1 MESRELTKQVNPLFM
16 EWTLVRKQEEARW
29 PPLFEK
35 ARSALH
41 RWGEHAPRPAAEVAS
56 IDERVAQVRVTFQE
70 STELGRRNNEDFA
83 RCTNEFKVTRHL
95 RSQEKLEALARL
107 RDECSR
113 VVREDLAKRALILD
127 QYEQEIGELVS
138 YIDEQLAMAP
148 TVQPK
153 KD

>member
-56 IDERVAQVRVTFQE
+56 IDERVAQVSAIFQE

-95 RSQEKLEALARL
+95 RSHEKLDALMRL

-113 VVREDLAKRALILD
+113 IVREDLPRRSLLLD
-127 QYEQEIGELVS
+127 RYEREINALVS
-138 YIDEQLAMAP
+138 YIDEKMA
-148 TVQPK
+148 TAFTLEPK
-153 KD
+153 QE